1 MLCIKYI
8 TWLHVSYGLWIRWV
22 ISHAPYSHCRERL
35 SFSAP
40 IYPFLWNF
48 QLFCQ
53 VSLPNFVRRYL
64 ADFVRRYYPK
74 LDDTLK
80 SMCQIRDVITSS
92 VSFTFRENEF
102 AADNKASL
110 PFQLLSNIFIFLCC
124 FFREYLWNRNQSR
137 MISLDWLNTFRIYFH
152 ANRALVHWALRMPL
166 WMNILLVMT
175 K

>member
-1 MLCIKYI
+1 MLCIKCI
-8 TWLHVSYGLWIRWV
+8 TWLHVSHGLWIRWV
-22 ISHAPYSHCRERL
+22 ISHAPYSHCRKRL

-53 VSLPNFVRRYL
+53 ASLPNFVRRH
-64 ADFVRRYYPK
+64 YPK

-92 VSFTFRENEF
+92 VSFTFRENEL

-110 PFQLLSNIFIFLCC
+110 PFQLLSNIFILLCY
-124 FFREYLWNRNQSR
+124 FYASFSEIE
-137 MISLDWLNTFRIYFH
+137 ISLEWF
-152 ANRALVHWALRMPL
+152 PL
-166 WMNILLVMT
+166 IGWTHLGYTSTQIEP
-175 K
+175 